1 MATRSIKASQW
12 LESKELSPSWQTS
25 YIARRST
32 QSWWS
37 CLPFLFCLHLW
48 SMCCKKR
55 CELRTCKSTGTS
67 ELGNQQREQVI
78 RCRSR
83 LSIECWY
90 AGRAIFSTHPFVELY
105 CMHITHDVRGYS
117 WILMM
122 WKWLKITDLGGTSV
136 RGDDWWLVGF
146 DSQRAWNWHPKKRWF
161 LSEGYFTLRGWTVSL
176 LFVAM
181 YTV

>member
-12 LESKELSPSWQTS
+12 LESKELSPSWQA
-25 YIARRST
+25 ILREDRRNPDDHVF
-32 QSWWS
+32 
-37 CLPFLFCLHLW
+37 LFLFCLHLW

-90 AGRAIFSTHPFVELY
+90 AGRAIFSTHPFVELILY
-105 CMHITHDVRGYS
+105 APYS

-146 DSQRAWNWHPKKRWF
+146 DSQRAWNWHPKNRWF
-161 LSEGYFTLRGWTVSL
+161 LSEGYVRLRGWTVSL
-176 LFVAM
+176 LLQCIQYKSV
-181 YTV
+181 